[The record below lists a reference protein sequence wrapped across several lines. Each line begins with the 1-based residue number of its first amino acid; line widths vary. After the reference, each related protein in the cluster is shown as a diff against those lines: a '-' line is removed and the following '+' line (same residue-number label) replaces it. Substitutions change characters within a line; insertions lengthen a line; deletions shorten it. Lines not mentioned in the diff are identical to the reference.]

1 MGRIKRPDADSTI
14 LQCTLTGPYT
24 TLARVSF
31 LNDLCDAAL
40 RGAGL
45 FALSLNAGG
54 GADGR
59 VSANYGWCR

>member
-1 MGRIKRPDADSTI
+1 MGRIKRPDADSTT

-31 LNDLCDAAL
+31 SNDLCDAAL

-45 FALSLNAGG
+45 FT
-54 GADGR
+54 R
-59 VSANYGWCR
+59 CR